1 LVEARKV
8 SKVTSGQLHPATA
21 QVLRWFDSTHLPLGL
36 AVVVNN
42 CRDLAVDMAETFPD
56 GGPELTAGLR
66 HLLEAKDCFVRA
78 AITQQEAGDA
88 RVRAEF
94 EADRE
99 DSEPSVRLA
108 E

>member
-1 LVEARKV
+1 M
-8 SKVTSGQLHPATA
+8 HPATA
-21 QVLRWFDSTHLPLGL
+21 QVLRWFTSGHLP
-36 AVVVNN
+36 A
-42 CRDLAVDMAETFPD
+42 DLATVVGDCYALAERMAEAYPD

-78 AITQQEAGDA
+78 AITQREVGDA

-94 EADRE
+94 EAERQP
-99 DSEPSVRLA
+99 EPTVQPA